1 MKRVEF
7 HNTEWLD
14 NLRDH
19 LTKKR
24 FGDWSIQSIDLYQY
38 FLKLANPTDY
48 EQLEGVKIDK
58 YDMYSG
64 CIVFYDD
71 AHINQVIVVFDDT
84 DVNELAKRVGL

>member
-14 NLRDH
+14 NLRDR

-24 FGDWSIQSIDLYQY
+24 FGDWGIQSIDLYQC

-48 EQLEGVKIDK
+48 EQLKE
-58 YDMYSG
+58 
-64 CIVFYDD
+64 
-71 AHINQVIVVFDDT
+71 
-84 DVNELAKRVGL
+84 